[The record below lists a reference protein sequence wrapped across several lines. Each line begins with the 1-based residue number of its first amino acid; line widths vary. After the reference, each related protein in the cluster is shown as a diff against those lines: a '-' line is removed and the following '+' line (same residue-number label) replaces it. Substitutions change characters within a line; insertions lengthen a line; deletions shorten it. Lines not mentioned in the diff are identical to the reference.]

1 MSEFFISKKIT
12 PVHSELSV
20 LYAKQSESKLLL
32 PVRIMRATGL
42 LGKLVASS
50 QLELAVLE
58 MFPVDRDPLEEIEAV
73 SAQDAVKELIS
84 FVQSHQLAA
93 PFEYKEDLPK
103 EYADTFK
110 VMAEESGHPTL
121 QYIVGELHERA
132 VEPKLYTGH
141 YL

>member
-12 PVHSELSV
+12 RDQSELSV

-32 PVRIMRATGL
+32 PVRIMRATGE
-42 LGKLVASS
+42 LGGLVVSN
-50 QLELAVLE
+50 LIELAALE
-58 MFPVDRDPLEEIEAV
+58 SLSANYDPLEDIEAV
-73 SAQDAVKELIS
+73 SVEDAVENIIS
-84 FVQSHQLAA
+84 FVESHPLAA

-110 VMAEESGHPTL
+110 IMAEESGHPTL
-121 QYIVGELHERA
+121 QHVISVLPKSVE
-132 VEPKLYTGH
+132 EPKLYTGL